1 LVIGT
6 REIRVVS
13 VEMRSPLEI
22 VVHIPGDVIKGGLAF
37 GLLALGQRIRT
48 LGPRVS
54 RKRKQ
59 DLLMAAVYEKARSD
73 IVAGRADGLAV
84 ELLRGDNAL
93 RPERLD
99 ILDAETLDSD
109 ELEEVRLPSGGQTT
123 PADEG

>member
-59 DLLMAAVYEKARSD
+59 DLLMAAATRSTSD
-73 IVAGRADGLAV
+73 IV
-84 ELLRGDNAL
+84 
-93 RPERLD
+93 LD
-99 ILDAETLDSD
+99 EPTGS
-109 ELEEVRLPSGGQTT
+109 R
-123 PADEG
+123 